1 MKRFLPVL
9 LLLVGGCS
17 DAPVERIVYQ
27 DPAVVFDQDDYN
39 QAVAG
44 DPGITLGIYEEQLF
58 RELHSGDDVPVIH
71 GSQGGTWVHLSIR
84 VTGLPSDGLIAA
96 SLGDVGSIRYGLKL
110 TRSPE
115 GFLEA
120 FDIPVPVRV
129 GGEELEALFGTTLTL
144 TVSFKVD
151 DVEVEATMPVKLVEG

>member
-1 MKRFLPVL
+1 ML
-9 LLLVGGCS
+9 LLFAVGCS
-17 DAPVERIVYQ
+17 ESAVERIVYE
-27 DPAVVFDQDDYN
+27 DPAVVFDQEDYD
-39 QAVAG
+39 QAAQG

-58 RELHSGDDVPVIH
+58 RELTAGDDVPVIH

-84 VTGLPSDGLIAA
+84 VTGLPADGLIAA

-110 TRSPE
+110 TRSPD

-129 GGEELEALFGTTLTL
+129 SEDELDALFGTQLTL

-151 DVEVEATMPVKLVEG
+151 DITVEASMPVTLAEG

>member
-1 MKRFLPVL
+1 MKRLLIVSVVL
-9 LLLVGGCS
+9 IAGCS
-17 DAPVERIVYQ
+17 ESAAERIIYQ
-27 DPAVVFDQDDYN
+27 DPPVVFDQEDYN
-39 QAVAG
+39 RSVAG
-44 DPGITLGIYEEQLF
+44 EPGLTLGIYEEQLF
-58 RELHSGDDVPVIH
+58 RELTQDADVPVIH

-84 VTGLPSDGLIAA
+84 VTGMPADGLIAA

-129 GGEELEALFGTTLTL
+129 PDDELEALFGTKLTL
-144 TVSFKVD
+144 SVSFTVD
-151 DVEVEATMPVKLVEG
+151 DEVVEASLPVTLVEG